1 MENVF
6 RNEITVEITPSVKNN
21 ETNSLFLTDKS
32 PTKRNYEDDL
42 RPKFLSCQCNNN
54 DENTDILPVNLTKL
68 IAKFDIIRDKISD
81 QKNSLDD
88 ITKDMKTFEKL
99 IKKFVSKYIKKETKP
114 KKPRKKSGFALPVS
128 ISDDLCEFMELEK
141 GSKVARTQ
149 VTQYLSTYIKDNN
162 LINPENKKI
171 IVPDAKLSKLLGDD
185 ISDIELT
192 YFNIQTFMNKH
203 FLK

>member
-6 RNEITVEITPSVKNN
+6 RNEISIEI
-21 ETNSLFLTDKS
+21 
-32 PTKRNYEDDL
+32 
-42 RPKFLSCQCNNN
+42 NNN
-54 DENTDILPVNLTKL
+54 DENTDILPLNLTKL

-171 IVPDAKLSKLLGDD
+171 IVPDAKLTKLLGDD
-185 ISDIELT
+185 IIDIELT

>member
-6 RNEITVEITPSVKNN
+6 RNEVSIEI
-21 ETNSLFLTDKS
+21 
-32 PTKRNYEDDL
+32 
-42 RPKFLSCQCNNN
+42 NNN
-54 DENTDILPVNLTKL
+54 DENTDILPLNLTKL

-149 VTQYLSTYIKDNN
+149 VTQYLSSYIKDNN

-171 IVPDAKLSKLLGDD
+171 IVPDAKLTKLLGDD

>member
-1 MENVF
+1 
-6 RNEITVEITPSVKNN
+6 
-21 ETNSLFLTDKS
+21 
-32 PTKRNYEDDL
+32 
-42 RPKFLSCQCNNN
+42 
-54 DENTDILPVNLTKL
+54 
-68 IAKFDIIRDKISD
+68 
-81 QKNSLDD
+81 
-88 ITKDMKTFEKL
+88 
-99 IKKFVSKYIKKETKP
+99 
-114 KKPRKKSGFALPVS
+114 
-128 ISDDLCEFMELEK
+128 MELEK

-185 ISDIELT
+185 IIDIELT

>member
-6 RNEITVEITPSVKNN
+6 RNEISIEI
-21 ETNSLFLTDKS
+21 
-32 PTKRNYEDDL
+32 
-42 RPKFLSCQCNNN
+42 NNN
-54 DENTDILPVNLTKL
+54 DENTDILPLNLTKL

-185 ISDIELT
+185 IIDIELT